1 MPTLQQVVIHE
12 GLGKP
17 LQSGAKPDPGTTPR
31 PGGSQQPRL
40 EPVAATRKA
49 PPPVIATARPTTLPA
64 RIRGSRGIGGA
75 AVASVGASLP
85 QGIVESSTIEERLGL
100 APDWIE
106 RRTGIRQRHVAA
118 PDERLETHA
127 TAAAAAALEQAGI
140 EPADVDLVLVATS
153 TPDEIMPNAASLVAK
168 SLGATKA
175 GGYDIGAACSG
186 FLAALQ
192 AGASIIDAGRA
203 DCVVVI
209 GADLMSRVVD
219 PADRG
224 TSAVFADGAGAVV
237 LVANGE
243 SRIGPILIR
252 SEGDTEGII
261 RVDRTEQ
268 LIRMAGHETFKIAVQ
283 RLSETTAEATAA
295 AGLALDDI
303 DLFVYHQ
310 ANARILTAV
319 GEKLGLRPDRV
330 VDCISELGNTTA
342 ATLPLALEHSVRTG
356 RLRSGDRVLLAAF
369 GAGFV
374 WGATVLEWG
383 VTA

>member
-1 MPTLQQVVIHE
+1 M
-12 GLGKP
+12 
-17 LQSGAKPDPGTTPR
+17 
-31 PGGSQQPRL
+31 
-40 EPVAATRKA
+40 
-49 PPPVIATARPTTLPA
+49 RPTTLHG
-64 RIRGSRGIGGA
+64 RIRGEQRGIGGA

-85 QGIVESSTIEERLGL
+85 QGIVENSVIEERLGL

-118 PDERLETHA
+118 AGERLETHA
-127 TAAAAAALEQAGI
+127 TIAAQNALKDAGI
-140 EPADVDLVLVATS
+140 DPVDVDLVLVATS
-153 TPDEIMPNAASLVAK
+153 TPDEIMPHAAPLVAK
-168 SLGATKA
+168 ALGATRA

-203 DCVVVI
+203 DCVVVV
-209 GADLMSRVVD
+209 GADFMSRVVD

-237 LVANGE
+237 LVATGE

-261 RVDRTEQ
+261 RVERDEQ
-268 LIRMAGHETFKIAVQ
+268 LIRMAGHETFKLAVA
-283 RLSETTAEATAA
+283 RLSETTAEAAAA
-295 AGLALDDI
+295 AGLELDDV

-319 GEKLGLRPDRV
+319 GEKLGLRPERV
-330 VDCISELGNTTA
+330 VDCISDLGNTTA
-342 ATLPLALEHSVRTG
+342 ATLPLALDHSVRSG
-356 RLRSGDRVLLAAF
+356 RLRPGDRVLLAAF

-383 VTA
+383 VAA